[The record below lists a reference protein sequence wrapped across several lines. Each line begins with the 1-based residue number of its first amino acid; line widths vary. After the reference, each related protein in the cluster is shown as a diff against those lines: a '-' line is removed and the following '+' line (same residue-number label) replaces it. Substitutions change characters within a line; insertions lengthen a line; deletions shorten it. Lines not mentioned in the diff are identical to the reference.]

1 MLKFEINIAGMLIY
15 FLYGI
20 HHSKM
25 EDLSSSYSVLMT
37 SSEAVKEKW
46 GSTTRTNLKQTLF
59 KRKASGDR
67 RAIIDGEDSD

>member
-1 MLKFEINIAGMLIY
+1 MLIY